1 MGSARPRP
9 EFLAK
14 KLLLIRRNLGISQ
27 QQLLNLL
34 GVQDQIDYTYISKY
48 ELNKNEPPLLIL
60 LAYARLA
67 RVPVDVL
74 IDDEI
79 ELDALSNSFGD
90 APPVFQTVYF
100 ALGVLLR

>member
-14 KLLLIRRNLGISQ
+14 KLLVIRRNLGISQ
-27 QQLLNLL
+27 SQLVTLL
-34 GVQDQIDYTYISKY
+34 GVQDLIDYTYISKY
-48 ELNKNEPPLLIL
+48 ELNRNEPPLLIL

-67 RVPVDVL
+67 RVPVDAL

-79 ELDALSNSFGD
+79 ELDALSNSCGD
-90 APPVFQTVYF
+90 APQLCRTVYGS
-100 ALGVLLR
+100 LGVLLR